1 MSFNLLIILL
11 IFTLFLSLAFY
22 FILTKATIKLYI
34 KDRSLIIVPDSLIH
48 WFDKNPLRN
57 IKIFYL
63 ILDIICTALTLF
75 LIFTLYFE

>member
-34 KDRSLIIVPDSLIH
+34 KDRSLIIAPYSLIH

>member
-34 KDRSLIIVPDSLIH
+34 KDRSLIIAPDSLIH

-57 IKIFYL
+57 IKILYL
-63 ILDIICTALTLF
+63 TDIICTALTLF

>member
-34 KDRSLIIVPDSLIH
+34 KDKSLIIAPDSLTH